1 MDATQLAPW
10 FERFQTATVGVLG
23 FAGVI
28 ATLIVNAWLARR
40 DQELALQHERTTVR
54 TALLEE
60 LKIIKR
66 SLEEAIRT
74 IELGEKQDKGD
85 LLVSTDTMS
94 DVYDAFI
101 PRIGLLPSEQV
112 AKVMLA
118 YMSVLELHKSL
129 TLLSGATIVDEHRVA
144 VPIASLEPLK
154 EMHESLLLTIDDAI
168 SSLS

>member
-1 MDATQLAPW
+1 MDATQLAQW
-10 FERFQTATVGVLG
+10 FERFQTAIVGVLG

-28 ATLIVNAWLARR
+28 ASLFVNAWLARR
-40 DQELALQHERTTVR
+40 DRDLALQHERTTVR

-74 IELGEKQDKGD
+74 IELCEKQDKGD

-94 DVYDAFI
+94 DVYDSFI

-112 AKVMLA
+112 AKVILA
-118 YMSVLELHKSL
+118 YMLVLELRKSL
-129 TLLSGATIVDEHRVA
+129 QLLPGASIAYEHRVA
-144 VPIASLEPLK
+144 VPIDSLGPLK
-154 EMHESLLLTIDDAI
+154 AMHESLLPTLDDAI